1 MVFARKDSSW
11 CAVSISLERKDH
23 LVMDV
28 HKRNGCRVLMI
39 GFTVPDS
46 TMDEICNSNP
56 YAPIQSHKHSWSI
69 VRGLEANGCEV
80 DLISSLPIALFPG
93 NRKIVVLGHS
103 WQRAKSSISITTTF
117 VNLIGCRHIT
127 RLLSVSY
134 LAYMWALRLRGVR
147 DKCILLYG
155 LHSAHIYAA
164 RVVTIIFN
172 LPMVCVV
179 TDPPGGSN
187 VSRFAPSHILRRLD
201 AFLLKGGAR
210 FMTGIVGVTSEIP
223 TMLNF
228 QGPFLLMEGI
238 VSKMDANSGSG
249 DRRRARLHKSHGKL
263 VLMYAGGLA
272 EVSGVVQLMQAF
284 IMSKTANSEL
294 WIAGTGPLEVE
305 VRRAAASSA
314 AIRYLG
320 YVPAGEIG
328 AWVGQA
334 DFLINP
340 RPAGQLFTR
349 YSFPSKLLQYMATG
363 KPVISTRLPGIPSEY
378 WDYLIAIDDETV
390 EGMAALFS
398 RVLNRRCDD
407 LVNRGQDARTFV
419 MQQKTEDA
427 QGARMADWLRGIIRS
442 HSQHGK
448 ETLWPMELT

>member
-1 MVFARKDSSW
+1 MAID
-11 CAVSISLERKDH
+11 AH
-23 LVMDV
+23 Q
-28 HKRNGCRVLMI
+28 RNGCRVLMI

-46 TMDEICNSNP
+46 TMDKICNSNS
-56 YAPIQSHKHSWSI
+56 YTPIQSHKHSWSI

-93 NRKIVVLGHS
+93 NRKIVVLGDS
-103 WQRAKSSISITTTF
+103 WQRAESSISLTTTF
-117 VNLIGCRHIT
+117 VNVIGCRHIT
-127 RLLSVSY
+127 RFLSVSR
-134 LAYMWALRLRGVR
+134 LAYMWAWRLRGLR

-164 RVVTIIFN
+164 RVITVLFD

-179 TDPPGGSN
+179 TDPPGGSKVN
-187 VSRFAPSHILRRLD
+187 RFAPSHILRRLD
-201 AFLLKGGAR
+201 AFLLKSGAR
-210 FMTGIVGVTSEIP
+210 FMSGIVGVTSEI
-223 TMLNF
+223 TAMLNF
-228 QGPFLLMEGI
+228 PGPFLLMEGI
-238 VSKMDANSGSG
+238 VSKMDATSGSG
-249 DRRRARLHKSHGKL
+249 DARAPRLRKGHGKL

-272 EVSGVVQLMQAF
+272 EVSGVVPLMQAF
-284 IMSKTANSEL
+284 IMSKTADSEL
-294 WIAGTGPLEVE
+294 WIAGTGPLEAE
-305 VRRAAASSA
+305 VRRAAASSP

-328 AWVGQA
+328 ACVEQA

-398 RVLNRRCDD
+398 RLLNRRCDD
-407 LVNRGQDARTFV
+407 LMNRGQEARTFV

-427 QGARMADWLRGIIRS
+427 QGARMAEWLRGIIRS

-448 ETLWPMELT
+448 GKLWPMELT